1 MIPCRGR
8 DELEKME
15 RMEGRWSPLPSL
27 LPSFLLTLRWA
38 RGSEGGKMGQWGED
52 GPRDKWFA
60 AALVACQ
67 NDRPTD
73 QPASSE
79 DGARKSLV

>member
-1 MIPCRGR
+1 MGR
-8 DELEKME
+8 IE
-15 RMEGRWSPLPSL
+15 PSL
-27 LPSFLLTLRWA
+27 LFRST
-38 RGSEGGKMGQWGED
+38 RGSEAGGKMGQWGED

-79 DGARKSLV
+79 DGARKSLVS